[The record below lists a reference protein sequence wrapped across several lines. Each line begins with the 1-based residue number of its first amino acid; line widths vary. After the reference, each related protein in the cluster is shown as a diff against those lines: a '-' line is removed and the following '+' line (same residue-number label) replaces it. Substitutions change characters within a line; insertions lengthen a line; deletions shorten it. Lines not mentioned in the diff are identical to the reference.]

1 MEKVLKFLRENSVC
15 CLATCSKDMPRAST
29 MEYILIEDTIF
40 FATSGD
46 SIKANNLKANNNI
59 SFAAYTMPKFV
70 TIDGTTDTPTEDEIK
85 EYNKILFG
93 RHPEF
98 KDMTENGMMKSM
110 AYFKINPEVVYYNDY
125 TSGMGPAELIKCHWI
140 P

>member
-29 MEYILIEDTIF
+29 MEYIIIDDVIF
-40 FATSGD
+40 FATSAD
-46 SIKANNLKANNNI
+46 SIKANNLKANNKI

-70 TIDGTTDTPTEDEIK
+70 TIDGTTEAPTKEEIDEYK
-85 EYNKILFG
+85 KILFE

-98 KDMTENGMMKSM
+98 KDMTENGMMKSL
-110 AYFKINPEVVYYNDY
+110 AYYKIVPGVVYYNDY
-125 TSGMGPAELIKCHWI
+125 TSGIGPAEVIECHWI